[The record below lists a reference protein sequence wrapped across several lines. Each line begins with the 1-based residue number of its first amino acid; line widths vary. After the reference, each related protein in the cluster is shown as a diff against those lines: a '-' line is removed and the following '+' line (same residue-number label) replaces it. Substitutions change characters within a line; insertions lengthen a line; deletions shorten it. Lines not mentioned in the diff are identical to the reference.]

1 MLLWLS
7 TRFNHTWRWLL
18 RLDLPALPRS
28 EEEIAAEMTRNYRW
42 NFAVNLSDV
51 TVFWFGAS
59 FISAATILPL
69 YISKLTTN
77 PIPLALVAIIGQGS
91 WYLPQL
97 LTANWVERLARKKP
111 VVANLGFFLERLPVW
126 LLVVSAALAVWSPL
140 WALVVFFFGYTVH
153 GLGAGVIAIA
163 WQDLLARCFPAERRG
178 RFFGLGMFFGGGTAA
193 LGAILSTYLLETFAF
208 PTNFVYIFFIG
219 AGGITLSLFFLA
231 LTREPV
237 QPSTIPPRS
246 ARQYWAGLPGIVRRD
261 HNFRRFL
268 VARLLLSLGS
278 MGTGFVTVA
287 AIYRWQIP
295 DGMAGLFTA
304 AYLIG
309 QTVGNLVFGFLAD
322 RHGHK
327 LSLEL
332 SALAT
337 FLAFGLAWLAPAPE
351 WYFAVFMLLGA
362 SFGAVV
368 VSGILVVLEF
378 SMPARRP
385 TYVGLANSGVGVANM
400 VGPLVGAGLA
410 LISYNWLFAL
420 SALASLAALITMRWW
435 VKEPRWLEVIDID
448 RPETAIATET
458 QSTS

>member
-1 MLLWLS
+1 
-7 TRFNHTWRWLL
+7 
-18 RLDLPALPRS
+18 
-28 EEEIAAEMTRNYRW
+28 
-42 NFAVNLSDV
+42 
-51 TVFWFGAS
+51 
-59 FISAATILPL
+59 
-69 YISKLTTN
+69 
-77 PIPLALVAIIGQGS
+77 
-91 WYLPQL
+91 
-97 LTANWVERLARKKP
+97 
-111 VVANLGFFLERLPVW
+111 
-126 LLVVSAALAVWSPL
+126 
-140 WALVVFFFGYTVH
+140 
-153 GLGAGVIAIA
+153 
-163 WQDLLARCFPAERRG
+163 
-178 RFFGLGMFFGGGTAA
+178 
-193 LGAILSTYLLETFAF
+193 
-208 PTNFVYIFFIG
+208 
-219 AGGITLSLFFLA
+219 
-231 LTREPV
+231 
-237 QPSTIPPRS
+237 
-246 ARQYWAGLPGIVRRD
+246 
-261 HNFRRFL
+261 
-268 VARLLLSLGS
+268 